1 MNGGWI
7 TNRVNKTNGY
17 ILTSYNNND
26 ISKNTRNTKINQIDD
41 YDVTWHNN
49 DNDNNSSSHNND
61 KQNNNLDNYRNQ
73 KVIK

>member
-1 MNGGWI
+1 M
-7 TNRVNKTNGY
+7 T
-17 ILTSYNNND
+17 
-26 ISKNTRNTKINQIDD
+26 